1 VLTRIDHT
9 VVGVPNLEEGIEI
22 YRRIGFD
29 VRYGGSHPGANTAA
43 AFAFFDDDYLELRAV
58 REGAEASASDPFVSF
73 MQRRGGGLFRI
84 AVRSDDLAEDI
95 AAMRRRGVEVEGPM
109 EGELLTADGH
119 TLRWSSAELGSNNP
133 LPLSFIQHLTPL
145 DERWDHLPRSDPHP
159 NTALRLERAYVAVSN
174 VREAATDYSSVLGM
188 PVPTLERGTVINS
201 LMAVF
206 HLGPTGL
213 AVAEPT
219 EPGTTSAALADRGPG
234 PFQVLYRT
242 RSIEVADAWIQDHGL
257 PASTRGVRLSGEHA
271 MLVAAADACGV
282 FLGFAG
288 RE

>member
-1 VLTRIDHT
+1 MLTRVDHT
-9 VVGVPNLEEGIEI
+9 VIGVPNLEEGIEI

-29 VRYGGSHPGANTAA
+29 VRYGGTHPGANTAA
-43 AFAFFDDDYLELRAV
+43 SFAFFDDEYLELRAV
-58 REGAEASASDPFVSF
+58 REGEKVSASDPFVSF
-73 MQRRGGGLFRI
+73 MQRGGGLFRI
-84 AVRSDDLAEDI
+84 AVRSDDLGEDV
-95 AAMRRRGVEVEGPM
+95 AAMRRRGVDVEDPM
-109 EGELLTADGH
+109 DGELLTADGH
-119 TLRWSSAELGSNNP
+119 TLRWKVAELGWNNP

-145 DERWDHLPRSDPHP
+145 DERWDHLPRSGPHP
-159 NTALRLERAYVAVSN
+159 NTALRLERAYVAVPN
-174 VREAATDYSSVLGM
+174 VTEAANHYSSVLGM
-188 PVPTLERGTVINS
+188 PVPALERGTVINS

-257 PASTRGVRLSGEHA
+257 PPPTRGVRLSGEHA
-271 MLVAAADACGV
+271 MLVAPDDACGV